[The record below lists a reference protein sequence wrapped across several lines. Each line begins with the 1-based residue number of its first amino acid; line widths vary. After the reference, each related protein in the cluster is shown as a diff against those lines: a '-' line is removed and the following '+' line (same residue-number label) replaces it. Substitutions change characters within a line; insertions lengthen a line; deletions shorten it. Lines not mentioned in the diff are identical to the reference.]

1 MNDSQLAQA
10 AYLAYSEAM
19 GTPTESA
26 LEGWELL
33 AQYRPDLTEIWRKVA
48 EAVLA
53 VKAN

>member
-1 MNDSQLAQA
+1 MTDIELDKA

-53 VKAN
+53 VNAN